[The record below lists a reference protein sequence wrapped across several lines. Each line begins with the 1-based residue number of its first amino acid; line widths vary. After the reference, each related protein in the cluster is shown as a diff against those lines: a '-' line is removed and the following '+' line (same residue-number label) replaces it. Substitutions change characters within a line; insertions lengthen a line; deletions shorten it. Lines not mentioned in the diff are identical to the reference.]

1 MPSKKPC
8 RVMVTGAG
16 SGVGQGIVKALR
28 IADLPVTIVSADIDA
43 MNVSLYRADEAVL
56 IPRVESPDA
65 LDVIVRLLGDHQIN
79 VVLVGS
85 EFDLEFFSVNQ
96 KTLQEKTGARVI
108 CCPPETVAIAND
120 KWLTAE
126 FLRKQGLPFAE
137 SRLVNG
143 ADEAVATASEWGFP
157 VVAKARTGTSARHV
171 HVVRSARELQEV
183 WTAIPSPM
191 LQRMVGL
198 PSTELS
204 GEYTCSIFRTASG
217 RVLGPFCAR
226 RTLRGGTSWHI
237 EVQRLDEF
245 DSLLLGIGSLLPF
258 EGSLNVQL
266 MMGAGGPIPFE
277 LNARFSGTTALRAHF
292 GFNEPEFALRS
303 FYYGE
308 EPEQLVVRRG
318 VAMRYHEEVFIDDV
332 SAAELVV
339 GTSRGSIRRW
349 F

>member
-258 EGSLNVQL
+258 EGFAERAAHDGRRRTNPVRTKCSVLRHDGGACPFRVQRTGVCPAFL
-266 MMGAGGPIPFE
+266 LLRRRAGA
-277 LNARFSGTTALRAHF
+277 ARRPAG
-292 GFNEPEFALRS
+292 
-303 FYYGE
+303 
-308 EPEQLVVRRG
+308 RG
-318 VAMRYHEEVFIDDV
+318 DAVP
-332 SAAELVV
+332 
-339 GTSRGSIRRW
+339 RGSLH
-349 F
+349 